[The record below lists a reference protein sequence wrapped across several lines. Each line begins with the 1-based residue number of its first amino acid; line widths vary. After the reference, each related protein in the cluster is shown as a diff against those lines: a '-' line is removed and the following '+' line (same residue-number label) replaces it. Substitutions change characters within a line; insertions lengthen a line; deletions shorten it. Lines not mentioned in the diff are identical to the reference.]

1 MRQEPV
7 PTPLIH
13 PARSRL
19 SSPLGGLRRMASSG
33 RLTEAAMI
41 APFLTFFLLFTILPV
56 AAAIVLS
63 LTDFDMIR
71 MPRFIGF
78 ENYVRLFIEDDVY
91 LIAVKNTLVFA
102 MITGP
107 LSYFACLVFAWLIN
121 ELRPGIRSVMTLLFY
136 APSIAGNVFFIW
148 IFIFSGDANG
158 LVNST
163 LLRLGILQDAVKWL
177 TDPRYSL
184 AIIILVQLWLSLGVG
199 FLSFIAGLQ
208 SIDPSL
214 YEAGAIDGIR
224 NRFQEFVKLTLPSMG
239 PMLMFGAVMQIAVSF
254 GVSNV
259 CSALAGFPS
268 TDYAAHTIV
277 LHMQDYGT
285 LRFEMG
291 YASAIATLLF
301 LTMLL
306 LKRGISKILSRYAA

>member
-1 MRQEPV
+1 
-7 PTPLIH
+7 
-13 PARSRL
+13 
-19 SSPLGGLRRMASSG
+19 MASSG